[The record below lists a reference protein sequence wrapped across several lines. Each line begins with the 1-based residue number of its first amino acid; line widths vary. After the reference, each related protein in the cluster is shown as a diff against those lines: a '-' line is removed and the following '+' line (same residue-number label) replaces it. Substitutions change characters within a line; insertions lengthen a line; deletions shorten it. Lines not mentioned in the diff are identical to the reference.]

1 MWEFHLSTK
10 NQGGFRMEAAKVV
23 GTVKLDSE
31 KLAEQKRVAENRRL
45 RAEWREACRPFAN
58 IREMVAKST
67 SRG

>member
-1 MWEFHLSTK
+1 
-10 NQGGFRMEAAKVV
+10 MEAAKVV